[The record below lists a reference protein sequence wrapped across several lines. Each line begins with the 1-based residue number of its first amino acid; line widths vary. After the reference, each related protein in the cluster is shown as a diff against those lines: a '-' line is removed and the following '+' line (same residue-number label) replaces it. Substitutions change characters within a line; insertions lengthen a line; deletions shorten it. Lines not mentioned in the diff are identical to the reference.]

1 MSLTEA
7 PAEEKRAEPPPPPSP
22 RRSKFLLTVILVL
35 AVAVLSFAA
44 YTEFQASPLQARYF
58 AGLARD
64 MKFTLQPG
72 PSTSIRFPQNGP
84 YDQRLGYS
92 ELPAFLKRLQAK
104 GYEIES
110 QARVTAQLGDLIE
123 AGYAPPYAEKTQAGL
138 QLFDCRA
145 EPLFAFAYPERV
157 YKDFESIPNPVAQT
171 LLFIENRELLDT
183 TYPTRNPAVE
193 WTRLGRAV
201 AAQFMKIVDPDYDAP
216 GGSTLATQIE
226 KYRHSPLGVTGSI
239 FDKLRQM
246 YSATLRAYSTG
257 PDTTGSRRRIVLE
270 YLNTVPLAAAAEY
283 GEVSGLGDGLWAY
296 YGADFKTVNALMQE
310 TPASEQGLTEQA
322 KAYRQV
328 LSLLIAQRRPTWFL
342 GPGREQ
348 LAGLTDSYL
357 RLVAASGII
366 SPALRDAALN
376 VKLSFRDHGGGA
388 PRAFVRSW
396 KGSTVMR
403 TRLASMLE
411 APRLYDV
418 DRLDAR
424 VVSTLDGQMQDAVTD
439 MLKRLQ
445 DRSYVKAASLAG
457 ERLLGAADPGA
468 VIYTFT
474 LYERGKDA
482 NYVRVQTDNS
492 TQPFDTNEGAKLEL
506 GSTAK
511 LRTLTTYLE
520 IIANLHE
527 QYSEMPANALR
538 AMEIDQRDHLSR
550 WAVDYLLSAQDK
562 SLAAMLNAAMER
574 RYSANP
580 GETFFTGAG
589 AHTFSNFKR
598 EDDMKIPTVR
608 DALRESVNLSFIR
621 IMRDV
626 VYHYIYRAPDN
637 TGRVLQDPR
646 HPDRGA
652 YLSRFADH
660 EGRVFIRHFY
670 RKYQALARD
679 DLLEEL
685 LDNLRPSPHRYAV
698 IYRSVAPEA
707 PFPAFVQF
715 MRSRFPGSTLS
726 EHDLAS
732 MYERYSVEKFNLQD
746 RGYLARIHPL
756 ELWLV
761 GYLRQHPG
769 ANLTQVVEA
778 SRGERQ
784 AVYEWLFKSRAKS
797 AQDSRIR
804 TLLEMEAFTE
814 IHKHWKRLG
823 YPFGSLVPS
832 YATAI
837 GVSGDRPA
845 ALAELMG
852 IIVNDGMRLPTS
864 RIEELHFGSDTPY
877 ETVMRRAPQQ
887 SERVMKPEV
896 AQALKAAVTEVVEN
910 GTARRLRG
918 AFKLKDG
925 SELAVGGKTGTGDNR
940 IEVFGAGG
948 QLVRSRSVSRT
959 ATFVFFVGDRYF
971 GVITAYVPGQGAQ
984 NYNFTSALPVQILK
998 NLAPDLNPYL
1008 DPLAA
1013 KGCGAGPARYNDST
1027 AAAQPEAIP
1036 ASALRPRTPAP
1047 AKAGAVSAPVA
1058 VAAPARPIAVS
1069 ASAPVAAVTPAESV
1083 PAAEPS
1089 PAN

>member
-1 MSLTEA
+1 MSLTNA
-7 PAEEKRAEPPPPPSP
+7 PTPEGRSETPPPASP
-22 RRSKFLLTVILVL
+22 RGSRRAFYVVLLLL
-35 AVAVLSFAA
+35 AVVVIAFAA
-44 YTEFQASPLQARYF
+44 YSEFQASRLQAHYF
-58 AGLARD
+58 SGIARE
-64 MKFTLQPG
+64 MKFTVEPG
-72 PSTSIRFPQNGP
+72 PSTSVRFPQAGP

-92 ELPAFLKRLQAK
+92 ELPQFIKRLQSR
-104 GYEIES
+104 GYEIEA
-110 QARVTAQLGDLIE
+110 QARVTPQLGDLIE
-123 AGYAPPYAEKTQAGL
+123 AGYAPPYAEKTQGGL
-138 QLFDCRA
+138 RVVDCRA
-145 EPLFAFAYPERV
+145 EQLFNFAYPERV
-157 YKDFESIPNPVAQT
+157 YPDFAAVPTPVAQT

-201 AAQFMKIVDPDYDAP
+201 ASQFVKIVDREYDAP

-246 YSATLRAYSTG
+246 YSASLRAYSTG
-257 PDTTGSRRRIVLE
+257 PETTGQRRRIVLE
-270 YLNTVPLAAAAEY
+270 YLNTVPLAAAPEY

-296 YGADFKTVNALMQE
+296 YGADFKTVNALLLE
-310 TPASEQGLTEQA
+310 APANEQALMEQA

-357 RLVAASGII
+357 RLVASSGII
-366 SPALRDAALN
+366 SPELRDAALN
-376 VKLSFRDHGGGA
+376 VKLSFRDRGDDRHGA
-388 PRAFVRSW
+388 PRAYVRSW
-396 KGSTVMR
+396 KGATVMR
-403 TRLASMLE
+403 TRLSAMLGT
-411 APRLYDV
+411 PRLYDV

-424 VVSTLDGQMQDAVTD
+424 VVSTLDGEVQDAVTD

-445 DRSYVKAASLAG
+445 DRSYVKSASLAG
-457 ERLLGAADPGA
+457 DRLLGAADPSA

-474 LYERGKDA
+474 LYERGKEA

-492 TQPFDTNEGAKLEL
+492 TQPFDTNEQAKLEL

-511 LRTLTTYLE
+511 LRTLATYLE
-520 IIANLHE
+520 VIATIHE
-527 QYSEMPANALR
+527 QYSSMTPQQLR
-538 AMEIDQRDHLSR
+538 AVEVDQRDRLTR
-550 WAVDYLLSAQDK
+550 WVIDYLLTETDK
-562 SLAAMLNAAMER
+562 SLEAILDAAMNR
-574 RYSANP
+574 RYSASP

-598 EDDMKIPTVR
+598 EDDAKVPTVR

-646 HPDRGA
+646 HPERSA

-670 RKYQALARD
+670 KKYQGLARD
-679 DLLEEL
+679 EILEEL

-698 IYRSVAPEA
+698 IHRSVMPEA
-707 PFPAFVQF
+707 PFPAFMQF
-715 MRSRFPGSTLS
+715 MRDRFPGSTLS
-726 EHDLAS
+726 EGDLAS
-732 MYERYSVEKFNLQD
+732 MYDRYGVDKFNLHD

-761 GYLRQHPG
+761 AYLHQHPG

-784 AVYEWLFKSRAKS
+784 AVYQWLFRSRAKS

-852 IIVNDGMRLPTS
+852 IIVNGGLRLPTS
-864 RIEELHFGSDTPY
+864 RIEELHFGAETPY
-877 ETVMRRAPQQ
+877 ETVMHRAKQPP
-887 SERVMKPEV
+887 ERVMKPEV
-896 AQALKAAVTEVVEN
+896 AAALKDALTEVVEN
-910 GTARRLRG
+910 GTARRVRG
-918 AFKLKDG
+918 AFTLKDKTV
-925 SELAVGGKTGTGDNR
+925 LAVGGKTGTGDNR
-940 IEVFGAGG
+940 VEVFGAGG
-948 QLVRSRSVSRT
+948 QLVRSKSVSRT
-959 ATFVFFVGDRYF
+959 ATFVFFIGDRYF
-971 GVITAYVPGQGAQ
+971 GVITAYVPGQTAQ

-998 NLAPDLNPYL
+998 NLAPHLNPYL
-1008 DPLAA
+1008 DPLNA
-1013 KGCGAGPARYNDST
+1013 KGCTAST
-1027 AAAQPEAIP
+1027 AARYTETSSVSP
-1036 ASALRPRTPAP
+1036 ATTATPA
-1047 AKAGAVSAPVA
+1047 
-1058 VAAPARPIAVS
+1058 
-1069 ASAPVAAVTPAESV
+1069 
-1083 PAAEPS
+1083 
-1089 PAN
+1089 N

>member
-1 MSLTEA
+1 MSLTHA
-7 PAEEKRAEPPPPPSP
+7 PTEPGREESPPPA
-22 RRSKFLLTVILVL
+22 RRGSKFIYALVL
-35 AVAVLSFAA
+35 MVAVLVISFTA
-44 YTEFQASPLQARYF
+44 YSEFQASRLQARYF

-64 MKFTLQPG
+64 MKFTVQPG
-72 PSTSIRFPQNGP
+72 ASTSIRFPQNGP

-92 ELPAFLKRLQAK
+92 ELPNFIQRLQAK
-104 GYEIES
+104 GYEVEA
-110 QARVTAQLGDLIE
+110 QARVTAQLGDLIQ
-123 AGYAPPYAEKTQAGL
+123 AGYAPPYPEKTQAGL
-138 QLFDCRA
+138 QLVDCRND
-145 EPLFAFAYPERV
+145 PLYNFAYPERV
-157 YKDFESIPNPVAQT
+157 YQDFAAIPNPVVQT

-201 AAQFMKIVDPDYDAP
+201 ASQFLKIVDSDYDAP

-246 YSATLRAYSTG
+246 YSATLRAYATG
-257 PDTTGSRRRIVLE
+257 PDTTEPRRRIVLE
-270 YLNTVPLAAAAEY
+270 YLNTVPLAAAADY

-296 YGADFKTVNALMQE
+296 YGADFKAVNALMGDQ
-310 TPASEQGLTEQA
+310 PASEQMLAEQA

-342 GPGREQ
+342 GPGRQ
-348 LAGLTDSYL
+348 HLATLTDSYL
-357 RLVAASGII
+357 RLVASAGII
-366 SPALRDAALN
+366 SPEVRDAALD
-376 VKLSFRDHGGGA
+376 VKLSFRDEGGGP
-388 PRAFVRSW
+388 PRAYVRSW

-411 APRLYDV
+411 VPRLYDV

-424 VVSTLDGQMQDAVTD
+424 VASTLDGEMQDAVTG

-445 DRSYVKAASLAG
+445 DRSYVKAENLSG
-457 ERLLGAADPGA
+457 ERLLGAADPSA

-474 LYERGKDA
+474 LYERGQDA

-520 IIANLHE
+520 IIATLHE
-527 QYSEMPANALR
+527 QYAGMSDKELR
-538 AMEIDQRDHLSR
+538 AVEVDQRDRLTR
-550 WAVDYLLSAQDK
+550 WAIDYLLNASDRD
-562 SLAAMLNAAMER
+562 LAAMLNAAMDR
-574 RYSANP
+574 KYSASP

-598 EDDMKIPTVR
+598 EDDSKMPSVR
-608 DALRESVNLSFIR
+608 DALRESINLSFIR

-626 VYHYIYRAPDN
+626 VYHYVYRAPDN

-670 RKYQALARD
+670 KKYQGLARD
-679 DLLEEL
+679 ELLEEL

-715 MRSRFPGSTLS
+715 MRGHFPGSTLS

-732 MYERYSVEKFNLQD
+732 MYEKYAIEKFNLHD

-761 GYLRQHPG
+761 AYMRQHPG

-778 SRGERQ
+778 SRAERQ
-784 AVYEWLFKSRAKS
+784 AVYQWLFKSRHKA

-852 IIVNDGMRLPTS
+852 IIVNGGVRLPTS
-864 RIEELHFGSDTPY
+864 RIEELHFGAATPY
-877 ETVMRRAPQQ
+877 ETVMRRAQQ
-887 SERVMKPEV
+887 QPERVMKPEV
-896 AQALKAAVTEVVEN
+896 AAALKDALTNVVEN
-910 GTARRLRG
+910 GTARRLKG
-918 AFKLKDG
+918 AFQLQDKTPLT
-925 SELAVGGKTGTGDNR
+925 VGGKTGTGDNR

-948 QLVRSRSVSRT
+948 HLVRSRSVSRT
-959 ATFVFFVGDRYF
+959 ATFVFFIGDRYF

-998 NLAPDLNPYL
+998 NLAPELNPYI
-1008 DPLAA
+1008 DPLNA
-1013 KGCGAGPARYNDST
+1013 KACGAAIARYT
-1027 AAAQPEAIP
+1027 QRVPA
-1036 ASALRPRTPAP
+1036 ASASAADVADAPKPVSLAAPVAIAAP
-1047 AKAGAVSAPVA
+1047 AKPVAVSAP
-1058 VAAPARPIAVS
+1058 AAAG
-1069 ASAPVAAVTPAESV
+1069 
-1083 PAAEPS
+1083 
-1089 PAN
+1089 N

>member
-1 MSLTEA
+1 M
-7 PAEEKRAEPPPPPSP
+7 
-22 RRSKFLLTVILVL
+22 
-35 AVAVLSFAA
+35 AA
-44 YTEFQASPLQARYF
+44 IGFTAYSEFQASRLQARYF
-58 AGLARD
+58 SGLARD
-64 MKFTLQPG
+64 MKYRVEAG
-72 PSTSIRFPQNGP
+72 PSTSIRFPQPGP

-92 ELPAFLKRLQAK
+92 EMPEFMKRLQAR
-104 GYEIES
+104 GYEVEA
-110 QARVTAQLGDLIE
+110 QARVTPQLARLVQS
-123 AGYAPPYAEKTQAGL
+123 GYAPPYAEKTQAGL
-138 QLFDCRA
+138 RIVDCRNDQLFS
-145 EPLFAFAYPERV
+145 FGYPERV
-157 YKDFESIPNPVAQT
+157 YANLEAVPAPVFQT
-171 LLFIENRELLDT
+171 LLFIENRELLDA

-201 AAQFMKIVDPDYDAP
+201 GAQFMKIVDRDYDAP

-226 KYRHSPLGVTGSI
+226 KYRHSSLGVTGSI
-239 FDKLRQM
+239 VDKMRQM
-246 YSATLRAYSTG
+246 YSATLRAYADG
-257 PDTTGSRRRIVLE
+257 PDTTNARRRIVLE

-296 YGADFKTVNALMQE
+296 YGADFNTVNALLLE
-310 TPASEQGLTEQA
+310 TPANEQALMEQA

-328 LSLLIAQRRPTWFL
+328 LSLLISQRRPTWFL

-348 LAGLTDSYL
+348 LAGLTDAHL
-357 RLVAASGII
+357 RLVAAAGII
-366 SPALRDAALN
+366 SPELRDAALK
-376 VKLSFRDHGGGA
+376 VKLSFRDRGDDRNAA

-396 KGSTVMR
+396 KGATVMR
-403 TRLASMLE
+403 NRIAAMLGT
-411 APRLYDV
+411 PRLYDV

-424 VVSTLDGQMQDAVTD
+424 VASTLDGDMQDAVTE

-445 DRSYVKAASLAG
+445 DRSYVKSASLSG

-492 TQPFDTNEGAKLEL
+492 TQPFDTNEQAKLEL

-511 LRTLTTYLE
+511 LRTLATYLE
-520 IIANLHE
+520 IISTVHE
-527 QYSEMPANALR
+527 QYSGMSREELR
-538 AMEIDQRDHLSR
+538 KIEVDQRDHLTR
-550 WAVDYLLSAQDK
+550 WVIDYLLSDNDK
-562 SLAAMLNAAMER
+562 SLSAILDAAMNR
-574 RYSANP
+574 KYSSSP

-598 EDDMKIPTVR
+598 EDDGKMPTVR
-608 DALRESVNLSFIR
+608 DALRESINLSFIR

-637 TGRVLQDPR
+637 TGRVLQVPQ

-660 EGRVFIRHFY
+660 EGKVFIRHFY
-670 RKYQALARD
+670 RKYQGLAREE
-679 DLLEEL
+679 LLDEL

-707 PFPAFVQF
+707 PLPDFVKF
-715 MRSRFPGSTLS
+715 MRDHFPGSTLS
-726 EHDLAS
+726 EGDLAS
-732 MYERYSVEKFNLQD
+732 MYQRYGIDKFNLQD

-761 GYLRQHPG
+761 GYLRGHPG
-769 ANLTQVVEA
+769 ANLTQVVDA
-778 SRGERQ
+778 SQAERQ
-784 AVYEWLFKSRAKS
+784 AVYQWLFRSRHKA

-852 IIVNDGMRLPTS
+852 IIVNGGVRLPTS
-864 RIEELHFGSDTPY
+864 RIEELHFGADTPY
-877 ETVMRRAPQQ
+877 ETVMHRANQPP
-887 SERVMKPEV
+887 ERVMKPEV
-896 AQALKAAVTEVVEN
+896 AQTLKEAVTQVVEN
-910 GTARRLRG
+910 GTARRVKG
-918 AFKLKDG
+918 AFTLKDKTV
-925 SELAVGGKTGTGDNR
+925 LTVGGKTGTGDNR
-940 IEVFGAGG
+940 IEMFGAGG
-948 QLVRSRSVSRT
+948 KLVRSKAVSRT
-959 ATFVFFVGDRYF
+959 ATFVFFIGDRYF
-971 GVITAYVPGQGAQ
+971 GVITAYVPGESAQ

-998 NLAPDLNPYL
+998 NLAPELNPYL
-1008 DPLAA
+1008 DPLSA
-1013 KGCGAGPARYNDST
+1013 KGCGAST
-1027 AAAQPEAIP
+1027 ASRYTE
-1036 ASALRPRTPAP
+1036 AP
-1047 AKAGAVSAPVA
+1047 AAHPVNAVQPVNDVQPVKASEPVA
-1058 VAAPARPIAVS
+1058 TAAPA
-1069 ASAPVAAVTPAESV
+1069 
-1083 PAAEPS
+1083 
-1089 PAN
+1089 N

>member
-7 PAEEKRAEPPPPPSP
+7 PAEEKRAEPPPPAP
-22 RRSKFLLTVILVL
+22 RRSKLLVTTAAVL
-35 AVAVLSFAA
+35 AIAVISFGA

-64 MKFTLQPG
+64 MKFTVQPG

-92 ELPAFLKRLQAK
+92 ELPAFIKRLQAK
-104 GYEIES
+104 GYEIEA

-138 QLFDCRA
+138 HLLDCRS
-145 EPLFAFAYPERV
+145 EPLFSFGYPERV
-157 YKDFESIPNPVAQT
+157 YPNFESIPNAVAQT

-201 AAQFMKIVDPDYDAP
+201 GSQFMKIVDPDYDAP

-257 PDTTGSRRRIVLE
+257 PETTGARRRIVLE

-296 YGADFKTVNALMQE
+296 YGADFKGVNALMQE
-310 TPASEQGLTEQA
+310 APASGQALMEQA

-366 SPALRDAALN
+366 SPELRDAALN
-376 VKLSFRDHGGGA
+376 VKLSFRDQGQGGAA

-396 KGSTVMR
+396 KGATVMR

-411 APRLYDV
+411 APRLYDI

-424 VVSTLDGQMQDAVTD
+424 AVSTLDGQMQDAVTD

-511 LRTLTTYLE
+511 LRTLTTYLDV
-520 IIANLHE
+520 IANLHE
-527 QYSEMPANALR
+527 QYSETPANALR
-538 AMEIDQRDHLSR
+538 AMEIDQRDRLTR

-562 SLAAMLNAAMER
+562 SLKAMLDAAMER

-598 EDDMKIPTVR
+598 EDDAKMPTVR

-621 IMRDV
+621 MMRDI

-646 HPDRGA
+646 HPDRSV

-670 RKYQALARD
+670 RKFQGLGRD
-679 DLLEEL
+679 EILEEL

-698 IYRSVAPEA
+698 IHRSVAPEA
-707 PFPAFVQF
+707 PFPAFMQF
-715 MRSRFPGSTLS
+715 MRSKFPGSTLS
-726 EHDLAS
+726 EQDLAS
-732 MYERYSVEKFNLQD
+732 MYDRYSVDKFNLAD

-761 GYLRQHPG
+761 AYLRQHPG
-769 ANLTQVVEA
+769 ANLSQVVEA

-784 AVYEWLFKSRAKS
+784 AVYQWLFKSRAKS

-832 YATAI
+832 YATSI

-864 RIEELHFGSDTPY
+864 RIEELHFGADTPY
-877 ETVMRRAPQQ
+877 ETVMRRASQQ
-887 SERVMKPEV
+887 PERVMKPEV
-896 AQALKAAVTEVVEN
+896 AAALKDALTEVVEN

-918 AFKLKDG
+918 SFKLKDG
-925 SELAVGGKTGTGDNR
+925 SELTVGGKTGTGDNR
-940 IEVFGAGG
+940 VEVFGAGG

-1013 KGCGAGPARYNDST
+1013 KGCGAGPARVNDST
-1027 AAAQPEAIP
+1027 AAAPPAAIP
-1036 ASALRPRTPAP
+1036 ASALRPRAPAP
-1047 AKAGAVSAPVA
+1047 AKAVAVSAPVA
-1058 VAAPARPIAVS
+1058 VAAPAAPMAV
-1069 ASAPVAAVTPAESV
+1069 SAPVAAVPTPAE
-1083 PAAEPS
+1083 PAGAP
-1089 PAN
+1089 PRIDN